1 MNRNYTTTYPTNAQA
16 ICLRGV
22 VCMQISS
29 FIAVMESGKDFVAH
43 PSGGSDG

>member
-1 MNRNYTTTYPTNAQA
+1 MNRKYTTNYPANAQA
-16 ICLRGV
+16 ICLRGAMCV
-22 VCMQISS
+22 LISM